1 MRHLSAVLAI
11 SMASAISAG
20 TAVDAHRVVPEL
32 EGRAVLPVDTYAPGP
47 PSGALY
53 TGPPNGITFPTPT
66 QPVEGFSAL
75 LPGRHRGEYLAMADN
90 GYGGKQISVDFL
102 IRAYYVQ
109 PDFKTAR
116 RGSGTVT
123 VGDFIS
129 FRDPLRVIGFTIANE
144 ATTERLL
151 TGKDIDPESMQRGR
165 NGDLWM
171 GDEFGPWIL
180 HFDRDGVLLEPP
192 FAVPGGLRSPNN
204 PFLGSD
210 PATHPNSRGIE
221 AMAISPNGRYLY
233 AALEGATVAD
243 AGSVRRLVFEF
254 DIRARRFTERTWSY
268 RTEAAPNM
276 VADMWSLDQH
286 RMVLI
291 ERDGGLGVTAVF
303 RTVYVVDLRRADGD
317 GFLQKA
323 PVVDLTAIAD
333 PDLVSLPA
341 IHDGDIGVGDPFSV
355 VCESIEAIQVIDGD
369 RLVMGCDNN
378 FPNKGRNP
386 DLADDTELI
395 VVKVPGL
402 RAHR

>member
-1 MRHLSAVLAI
+1 M
-11 SMASAISAG
+11 
-20 TAVDAHRVVPEL
+20 
-32 EGRAVLPVDTYAPGP
+32 LPVDTYAPGP

-129 FRDPLRVIGFTIANE
+129 FRDPLRVIGFAIRDE

-180 HFDRDGVLLEPP
+180 HFVGTACCSSR
-192 FAVPGGLRSPNN
+192 RSPCRAGCARRTI
-204 PFLGSD
+204 PSWARTRRRTRTAGGSRRWRS
-210 PATHPNSRGIE
+210 AR
-221 AMAISPNGRYLY
+221 
-233 AALEGATVAD
+233 TVATCTPPRGGD
-243 AGSVRRLVFEF
+243 RRRSRPPAL
-254 DIRARRFTERTWSY
+254 
-268 RTEAAPNM
+268 P
-276 VADMWSLDQH
+276 
-286 RMVLI
+286 
-291 ERDGGLGVTAVF
+291 
-303 RTVYVVDLRRADGD
+303 
-317 GFLQKA
+317 
-323 PVVDLTAIAD
+323 AD
-333 PDLVSLPA
+333 PLGFRP
-341 IHDGDIGVGDPFSV
+341 
-355 VCESIEAIQVIDGD
+355 
-369 RLVMGCDNN
+369 R
-378 FPNKGRNP
+378 
-386 DLADDTELI
+386 
-395 VVKVPGL
+395 
-402 RAHR
+402 